1 MKIAVD
7 AMGGDY
13 APAAV
18 VEGAVQ
24 AVRDRGIPVILVGDR
39 VRVESELARHNTE
52 GLPINVV
59 HASEVIGMDESPAK
73 AIRSKKNSSMRVC
86 FDLVKKGEAAAVIS
100 AGNSGAAMAA
110 AVFVLKRLKG
120 VERPA
125 ISVCLPTVKKPTV
138 LLDAGGNVDC
148 KPAHLYQFA
157 LMGDVYARDIL
168 KRAYPRVGLLSNG
181 EEEGKGNELT
191 RETNDLLKKSS
202 INYLGY
208 IEGRDIFSG
217 DVDVV
222 VCDGFI
228 GNVVLKTSEGV
239 ADAIIAMLKGEVRK
253 SFKAKM
259 GFLLAKG
266 VFRDLKRKIDYSEYG
281 GAPLL
286 GINGTCVISHG
297 GSTAKAIKNAI
308 VRASEYVTRNVNSH
322 MLERLQKEKMPLLP
336 GEGAIGLVTGGESVE
351 SE

>member
-13 APAAV
+13 APAAI
-18 VEGAVQ
+18 VEGAVW
-24 AVRDRGIPVILVGDR
+24 AARDMHIPVILVGDR
-39 VRVESELARHNTE
+39 ARVESELTRHRAD

-59 HASEVIGMDESPAK
+59 HASEVVGMGESPAK
-73 AIRSKKNSSMRVC
+73 AIRNKKDSSIRVC
-86 FDLVKKGEAAAVIS
+86 LNLVKGGEANAVVS

-125 ISVCLPTVKKPTV
+125 ISVCLPTVKSLTV

-148 KPAHLYQFA
+148 KPSHLYQFA
-157 LMGDVYARDIL
+157 VMGDVYARDIL
-168 KRAYPRVGLLSNG
+168 KRSSPRIGLLSNG

-202 INYLGY
+202 LNYLGY
-208 IEGRDIFSG
+208 VEGRDIYTG

-222 VCDGFI
+222 VCDGFV

-239 ADAIIAMLKGEVRK
+239 ADAIVTMLKGEVRK
-253 SFKAKM
+253 SLSAKV
-259 GFLLAKG
+259 GCLLARGVFKG
-266 VFRDLKRKIDYSEYG
+266 VKRKIDYSEYG

-286 GINGTCVISHG
+286 GINGTCIISHG
-297 GSTAKAIKNAI
+297 GSTAKAIRNAI
-308 VRASEYVTRNVNSH
+308 MRANEYASRHVNTH
-322 MLERLQKEKMPLLP
+322 MAERLEREAALCLADK
-336 GEGAIGLVTGGESVE
+336 GDADAVAGGDRRGA
-351 SE
+351 

>member
-13 APAAV
+13 APAAI
-18 VEGAVQ
+18 VEGAVW
-24 AVRDRGIPVILVGDR
+24 AARDTGIPIILTGDR
-39 VRVESELARHNTE
+39 ERVESELSRCDAD

-59 HASEVIGMDESPAK
+59 HASEVIGMEESPAQ
-73 AIRSKKNSSMRVC
+73 AMRKKKDSSVRVC
-86 FDLVKKGEAAAVIS
+86 FDLVKGGEAGAVVS

-110 AVFVLKRLKG
+110 AIFVLKRLNG

-125 ISVCLPTVKKPTV
+125 ISVCLPTVKEWTI

-148 KPAHLYQFA
+148 KPVHLYQFA
-157 LMGDVYARDIL
+157 VMGDVYARDIL
-168 KRAYPRVGLLSNG
+168 KKSSPRIGLLSNG

-191 RETNDLLKKSS
+191 RETNDLLKTSRL
-202 INYLGY
+202 NYLGY
-208 IEGRDIFSG
+208 VEGRDVFTG

-228 GNVVLKTSEGV
+228 GNVVLKLSEGV
-239 ADAIIAMLKGEVRK
+239 ADAIIAMLKREIQK
-253 SFKAKM
+253 SLPAKM
-259 GFLLAKG
+259 GYLLARG
-266 VFRDLKRKIDYSEYG
+266 VFKDLKRKIDYSEYG

-286 GINGTCVISHG
+286 GINGTCIISHG

-308 VRASEYVTRNVNSH
+308 VRANDYATRHVNRH
-322 MLERLQKEKMPLLP
+322 MIEKLREDAVLSGD
-336 GEGAIGLVTGGESVE
+336 GEVGSLTTGKQSGAR
-351 SE
+351 